1 MISEVK
7 VRLAGFGYTV
17 KDSDRPYLVFAVEKA
32 KNRVMNN
39 INCDDIPDGLFYETV
54 DLAAGLFLMDKKTFA
69 PEDLSSLDLDV
80 AFKSVKEGD
89 TEVSYAIGEGSSTP
103 EARLDAL
110 IGSLINVKE
119 SVFARYRKLVW

>member
-7 VRLAGFGYTV
+7 VRLAGFGYEV
-17 KDSDRPYLVFAVEKA
+17 KETDEPYLLFAVEKA
-32 KNRVMNN
+32 KTRVKNN
-39 INCDDIPDGLFYETV
+39 INCDKIPDGLFYETV
-54 DLAAGLFLMDKKTFA
+54 DLAAGFFLMDKKTFA
-69 PEDLSSLDLDV
+69 PEDLSSLDLD
-80 AFKSVKEGD
+80 AAYKSVKEGD